1 MNVFHLIFPCVNI
14 FFLFFA
20 PPPPI
25 SFLMVRP
32 LASAYMKKVDPF
44 VLANGACACS
54 DCLPLTELSHS
65 CPPPPQLD
73 SRPRGQKKR
82 IALGTRMELAR
93 QGGVTLPQTTCLE
106 EWPGQ
111 TGRPSSR
118 AGAELTFFS
127 ANVNSLPRFVTK
139 CVWKDGSSIVAWV
152 WRVNDPPTT
161 EVQPPPF
168 PPW

>member
-1 MNVFHLIFPCVNI
+1 MNFFSFNFPLREYI
-14 FFLFFA
+14 FFVLR

-32 LASAYMKKVDPF
+32 LASAYMKNVDPF

-65 CPPPPQLD
+65 CPPPQLD

-82 IALGTRMELAR
+82 LALGTRMELAR